1 MATFSLPAQADFLTQ
16 DNQNSRHQEP
26 ALTEKEIAWNKSCE
40 EAAQHYHQTKL
51 HVTHEEVVAWIESLG
66 TDDELPA
73 PTCHT

>member
-1 MATFSLPAQADFLTQ
+1 MATFSKSIPNDFGSTE
-16 DNQNSRHQEP
+16 NQQRNCP
-26 ALTEKEIAWNKSCE
+26 KFPLNEKEIAWNKSCE